1 MVKSKVVGVLT
12 SNMDPL
18 LLKATNKED
27 LEKVILLNII
37 GLIEGIN
44 ENLITIEDAEK
55 ILFSPYI
62 MELIDTMGISK
73 EVLEV
78 IHLGT
83 ELEDVES
90 LIPEKLLEC
99 LKEIKEKSINLL
111 EKRKGHKFQDRIIIK
126 Y

>member
-1 MVKSKVVGVLT
+1 MLT